1 MLVRVFDSLREAR
14 EHRKV
19 YQSSCG
25 ALHAMGTGEI
35 MLYSRGPEWMQ
46 VFGAPYSCPT
56 VFSLVFPEGA
66 DVQSHSSTFAESG
79 NCSHCFAQ
87 GRMEDCASRSIGCLA
102 RKWQLTEPLQME
114 LDALDHPI
122 REVSALFP
130 EADGAWLIT
139 VPAGSPIYN
148 DYPLMKPT
156 FMLAAAEGECRAER
170 TEAGLLLTFS
180 GIGTLRVVGGQDY
193 PECIV
198 RMREALKV
206 PFEEMI
212 AHSEADDAAF
222 LKRCRTCRLP
232 IADHPMAR
240 LVNDAADDV
249 LLLTRAQQHVS
260 GGILAGHNYHL
271 GYVRDQYGTSRGLL
285 AAGALE
291 EARQLLCFDR
301 DVFGR
306 AGKICNA
313 QAMGVDGIFHIHE
326 NDRVEITGYLL
337 LQAVEYLEASGDAE
351 FFLSLMPMLRWAL
364 DEQIHELHRD
374 MLPFNGDE
382 TYVAGGLLPRTALNH
397 GSFEATLLLIEGGT
411 RFMDAC
417 ERLKGREPWME
428 EPRRRIARARA
439 RFDENF
445 RRADGYAANSIL
457 RMEGL
462 EEPEFRHGVCCGDF
476 SFGWTHRAGEGVY
489 LCPSCFGKRTVEPCH
504 EEYRLKSTLLMAPF
518 IGSSVPD
525 AALLR
530 RQTQEILDGWR
541 ETGALPSLPSGSRC
555 LGYDF
560 GLLLFAAAETG
571 CDADDLLSHMF
582 SLRDDC
588 GAWAEYYEGDQP
600 RQTRCR
606 PWESSMNIAGALRYL
621 SAKGI

>member
-1 MLVRVFDSLREAR
+1 MTERLFDSRREAR

-35 MLYSRGPEWMQ
+35 MLYGRGPEWMQ
-46 VFGAPYSCPT
+46 VLGAPYSCPT
-56 VFSLVFPEGA
+56 AFSLVVPEGD
-66 DVQSHSSTFAESG
+66 DVRSRSFRRPCSGGWSHRL
-79 NCSHCFAQ
+79 AQ
-87 GRMEDCASRSIGCLA
+87 GRLDDCASRMWDCLA
-102 RKWQLTEPLQME
+102 RRWNLTAPLRLE
-114 LDALDHPI
+114 LDALDHPMEEI
-122 REVSALFP
+122 SALCP
-130 EADGAWLIT
+130 EAAGAWLIT

-148 DYPLMKPT
+148 DYPLMRPT
-156 FMLAAAEGECRAER
+156 FMLIAVDGGCRAER
-170 TEAGLLLTFS
+170 TEAGLLLTLF
-180 GIGTLRVVGGQDY
+180 GEGTLVVVGGQDY
-193 PECIV
+193 PACFG
-198 RMREALKV
+198 RLQKALKV
-206 PFEEMI
+206 PFEEMMTRCD
-212 AHSEADDAAF
+212 ADDKAF
-222 LKRCRTCRLP
+222 LNRCRAGRAPLRE
-232 IADHPMAR
+232 HPLAQCVME
-240 LVNDAADDV
+240 AAEDV
-249 LLLTRAQQHVS
+249 LLLTRAQQHS
-260 GGILAGHNYHL
+260 GGGIQAGHNYHL

-291 EARQLLCFDR
+291 EARKLLCFDR
-301 DVFGR
+301 DVFGKSGR
-306 AGKICNA
+306 ICNA
-313 QAMGVDGIFHIHE
+313 QAMGVDGIFHVHE

-337 LQAVEYLEASGDAE
+337 LQATEYLEASGDAE
-351 FFLSLMPMLRWAL
+351 FFLSLLPLLRWAL
-364 DEQIHELHRD
+364 DEQLHELHRD

-417 ERLKGREPWME
+417 ERLSGEEPWME
-428 EPRRRIARARA
+428 EPRRRISLARA

-445 RRADGYAANSIL
+445 RRADGYVANSLL
-457 RMEGL
+457 RTEGL
-462 EEPEFRHGVCCGDF
+462 EEPEFRHGVCCADF

-489 LCPSCFGKRTVEPCH
+489 LCPSCFGKRTAEPCR
-504 EEYRLKSTLLMAPF
+504 EEYRLKSTLMMAPF

-525 AALLR
+525 NGLIR
-530 RQTQEILDGWR
+530 RQTQEILNGWR
-541 ETGALPSLPSGSRC
+541 ENGALPSLPSGNRC

-571 CDADDLLSHMF
+571 CDADDLLAHML

-588 GAWAEYYEGDQP
+588 GAWAEYYERNQP

-621 SAKGI
+621 AVKK